1 MMIKEFSSEEE
12 WVKAAVNFVLS
23 LNPKTVAL
31 SGGTTPKPIYRALSE
46 HPAFRDEV
54 DFFLADERCVP
65 ITDENSN
72 YKLIKETLNPKTLH
86 TFDTTLDIPES
97 LDLTILGIG
106 EDGHIAS
113 LFPHSPALNSKEKT
127 AKTQTENFAVKDRR
141 TLTLKTILD
150 SKNILVLLNNKPTVL
165 NKLKENKLTTEEFPA
180 ISLLD
185 HTSVKIFYLS

>member
-1 MMIKEFSSEEE
+1 MIIKEFSSEEQ
-12 WVKAAVNFVLS
+12 WVKAAVDFVLS
-23 LNPKTVAL
+23 LKPKIVAL
-31 SGGTTPKPIYRALSE
+31 SGGTTPSPIYRALSE

-65 ITDENSN
+65 MTDENSN
-72 YKLIKETLNPKTLH
+72 YKLVRETLNPKNFH
-86 TFDTTLDIPES
+86 PFDEKTGLPEFF
-97 LDLTILGIG
+97 DLTILGIG

-127 AKTQTENFAVKDRR
+127 AKTQTENFAVKDRL

-165 NKLKENKLTTEEFPA
+165 EKLKENKLTTEEFPA